1 MFVTWKS
8 ERTCELSIL
17 GQHYALSNVK
27 HKLKNMKGY
36 FPKWNIR
43 LVPWRIDLQPHQLEN
58 EISRAHVSLIPSNP
72 NDLKK
77 TGVSHNR
84 LVDSVRGGC
93 ITLASPMESYK
104 EISKAALLGDRISL
118 LLNYAEQNYNEL
130 IQVLLSN
137 RDEKLQKFS
146 PEMNNKNWVDFW
158 ERTVN

>member
-1 MFVTWKS
+1 
-8 ERTCELSIL
+8 
-17 GQHYALSNVK
+17 
-27 HKLKNMKGY
+27 MKGS